1 MGTEKKKNWKLIWIV
16 VAIAILFA
24 LPKSEEKENTS
35 SVVDTF
41 YSLYNASAQHEVSE
55 LEEMDIHGDDYRHE
69 FRLSAFS
76 SADGKK
82 GVVDGGVFEAV
93 NYGNMGK
100 TQFRIYAT
108 VESKETAVQIVYDV
122 IHILDSSISDL
133 KIESEVEKDDI
144 RFVFGSQIQG
154 YILRTATT
162 CPISGYEVFVDCS
175 NVNFAKSS

>member
-1 MGTEKKKNWKLIWIV
+1 MGTAKKKNGKIIWIV

-41 YSLYNASAQHEVSE
+41 YSLYNVSAQYEVSE

-82 GVVDGGVFEAV
+82 GVVDGA
-93 NYGNMGK
+93 Y
-100 TQFRIYAT
+100 
-108 VESKETAVQIVYDV
+108 
-122 IHILDSSISDL
+122 L
-133 KIESEVEKDDI
+133 K
-144 RFVFGSQIQG
+144 
-154 YILRTATT
+154 
-162 CPISGYEVFVDCS
+162 P
-175 NVNFAKSS
+175 